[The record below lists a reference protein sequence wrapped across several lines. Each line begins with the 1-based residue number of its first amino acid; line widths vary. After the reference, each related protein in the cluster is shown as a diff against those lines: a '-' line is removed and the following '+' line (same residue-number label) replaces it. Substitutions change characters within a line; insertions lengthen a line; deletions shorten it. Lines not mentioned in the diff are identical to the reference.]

1 MIGVSQG
8 GTIYCQSLMTGD
20 LQATLKGHLM
30 IAHCLPTDSQVN
42 SDHYSHQFG
51 ARDCILT
58 DLDLS
63 VLVSG
68 IELRNGLQDASVTSP
83 PSPVELLLE
92 GSTDSCFYP
101 PFCILLKDCFSTTSI
116 AGITAGIRI
125 VVFRL
130 HSFTD

>member
-1 MIGVSQG
+1 
-8 GTIYCQSLMTGD
+8 
-20 LQATLKGHLM
+20 M
-30 IAHCLPTDSQVN
+30 IAHCLPADSQVN
-42 SDHYSHQFG
+42 SDHYSYQFG
-51 ARDCILT
+51 GSDCILT

-68 IELRNGLQDASVTSP
+68 IELRNGLQDVSATSP
-83 PSPVELLLE
+83 PSPMELLLE
-92 GSTDSCFYP
+92 SSTDLCFYS
-101 PFCILLKDCFSTTSI
+101 LKDCFSTTSI